1 MIQSR
6 KDYDF
11 YLLAD
16 EIALGVFPKKGISG
30 RLKNLF
36 FPHLI
41 WEFQKTLRKL
51 EYLQNCKSGLL
62 ARVEKFFVLRR
73 FRSLSYKLGFSIPPN
88 VFGPGLS
95 IAHYGTIIVNDYA
108 RIGANCRIHAGVN
121 IGSRAGFAGEA
132 PKIGDN
138 CYIGPGTKIFGS
150 ISIANGT
157 AIGANAVVNKS
168 VVEPNTS
175 VAGIPAKMIGKV
187 DTREFIIPGSIL
199 ALQPLHD
206 PFWRGKPAVEV
217 YRIMKE
223 RGLTRT

>member
-6 KDYDF
+6 KDYEY

-16 EIALGVFPKKGISG
+16 EIALGVIRPEGISG
-30 RLKNLF
+30 WLRNLF

-41 WEFQKTLRKL
+41 WEFQKALRKL
-51 EYLQNCKSGLL
+51 EYLQNVKSGWL
-62 ARVEKFFVLRR
+62 ARVQKFFVLRR
-73 FRSLSYKLGFSIPPN
+73 FRRLSYKLGFSIPPN

-95 IAHYGTIIVNDYA
+95 IAHYGTIIVNDHA
-108 RIGANCRIHAGVN
+108 QIGANCRIHAGVN

-132 PKIGDN
+132 PKIGDD
-138 CYIGPGTKIFGS
+138 CYIGPGVKIFGAVT
-150 ISIANGT
+150 IAHGT

-168 VVEPNTS
+168 FSEPNNS
-175 VAGIPAKMIGKV
+175 IAGIPAKSIGV
-187 DTREFIIPGSIL
+187 VNTLEFIIPGSIL

-206 PFWRGKPAVEV
+206 PFWRGKPASEV
-217 YRIMKE
+217 QHMMKE